1 MNTTSDSHDVIRE
14 LVQGSKSTFRRHFP
28 FVFTYMTMHH
38 IIVMASYDRKV
49 WSLHRALASASTHQI
64 LVFSRCS
71 PFLVPKHQFSA
82 CFNYFHLSIHSFSSD
97 DERACC
103 QPKPPRL
110 RGASC
115 SASSRFARRPSHSV
129 LATEPSSKVC
139 LWKDVSVN
147 RRIRESSA
155 NANRLGGA
163 RRKINKSLNLSLY

>member
-103 QPKPPRL
+103 QE
-110 RGASC
+110 
-115 SASSRFARRPSHSV
+115 SSRSHHVCAAHHARHHPALQGVPRTLFWQLNRAQRFACGR
-129 LATEPSSKVC
+129 TFQ
-139 LWKDVSVN
+139 
-147 RRIRESSA
+147 
-155 NANRLGGA
+155 
-163 RRKINKSLNLSLY
+163 